1 MVRLELLSPE
11 DREQFIK
18 DNQEAFKYGA
28 CGEVGEIDDD
38 FNGDEEIISRETI
51 TRCID
56 HGIAYRIVE
65 DGIKVGGLIQ
75 RIDESSNKNELEIL
89 FINPKYHNK
98 GLGQMAWK
106 EVERLY
112 PKTKIWITC
121 TPYFEKRNIHFY
133 VNKLGF
139 KIVKFYNSHYP
150 DPNEDEKSEEGPSE
164 MFLFEK
170 TANQ

>member
-1 MVRLELLSPE
+1 
-11 DREQFIK
+11 
-18 DNQEAFKYGA
+18 
-28 CGEVGEIDDD
+28 
-38 FNGDEEIISRETI
+38 
-51 TRCID
+51 
-56 HGIAYRIVE
+56 
-65 DGIKVGGLIQ
+65 
-75 RIDESSNKNELEIL
+75 
-89 FINPKYHNK
+89 
-98 GLGQMAWK
+98 MAWK

-164 MFLFEK
+164 IFLFEK